1 MPPAACSWRGPLE
14 GETTMNSPKRLART
28 AGVLYLLVAV
38 FSALAYFTA
47 KKVYVAGDAAATARN
62 VVSHSGLVRAA
73 VVADL
78 VQATAWVF
86 LAMTLYL
93 LLNHVNKNAAS
104 VIVVF
109 TAIGAGITLLNAVFE
124 FEGLR
129 AATGAVNLAS
139 LGPAGSHAQVLLLLD
154 TQHYGFLIAQIF
166 FGLWLVPLGYLA
178 YKSGWFPKALG
189 VLLIVGGACYL
200 VGMLAAFLIP
210 DSGQKINTFITIP
223 STIAEISMVVYL
235 LVIGARTKE
244 PDERIAAAA

>member
-1 MPPAACSWRGPLE
+1 
-14 GETTMNSPKRLART
+14 
-28 AGVLYLLVAV
+28 
-38 FSALAYFTA
+38 
-47 KKVYVAGDAAATARN
+47 
-62 VVSHSGLVRAA
+62 
-73 VVADL
+73 
-78 VQATAWVF
+78 
-86 LAMTLYL
+86 
-93 LLNHVNKNAAS
+93 
-104 VIVVF
+104 
-109 TAIGAGITLLNAVFE
+109 
-124 FEGLR
+124 
-129 AATGAVNLAS
+129 
-139 LGPAGSHAQVLLLLD
+139 VLLLLD